1 LVKKIFGDQVKQSGK
16 KDTNECGLE
25 YHGVHDVNLDIDG
38 VPFELQLTPLDY
50 KDHQE
55 LSHQIHDQL
64 RCDTGK
70 LTDVQKEFLHNT
82 HNKLFKALDVKS
94 RAPES
99 D

>member
-1 LVKKIFGDQVKQSGK
+1 MVKKIFGDQVKQSGK